1 MFLVNETGTGNL
13 CHLIKCMP
21 RVYKTLVLNSSTK
34 SSVVVVYLQFQ
45 HLEVEAGGS
54 EKYKVVF
61 GCINELKAS
70 LNYLRFLLNNERI
83 NETKCCFF
91 ENSSKKFI
99 ETGQK
104 GTIEQAI
111 SVRNGRGL

>member
-1 MFLVNETGTGNL
+1 M
-13 CHLIKCMP
+13 
-21 RVYKTLVLNSSTK
+21 
-34 SSVVVVYLQFQ
+34 
-45 HLEVEAGGS
+45 EVEAEES

-91 ENSSKKFI
+91 ESSSKKFI
-99 ETGQK
+99 ETDQK
-104 GTIEQAI
+104 GTIAHAI
-111 SVRNGRGL
+111 SVGNGQDL